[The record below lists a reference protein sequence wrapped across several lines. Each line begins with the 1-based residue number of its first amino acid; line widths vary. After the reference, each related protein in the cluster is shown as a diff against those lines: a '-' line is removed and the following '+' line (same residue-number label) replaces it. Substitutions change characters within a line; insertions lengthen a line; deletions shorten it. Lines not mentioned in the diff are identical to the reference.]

1 MNSTPDQ
8 LPDDKSPPG
17 ASKDAWARSFFER
30 MFGLALDT
38 EEFESAVHQ
47 HWENGNFIVRAP
59 DTAQWLRQL
68 AVTDG
73 RQPAGYSSD
82 APHLGFT
89 SQWLVGTR
97 GYPGAIHIQAP
108 PETKPAAGTLSSL
121 NRPPHQHDSGRIAVV
136 TQGKAVFHVLRKDN
150 NGEKVIDCPVQCGD
164 MIFWP
169 SWTPHT
175 FNAQQGFWL
184 VSAMASYVAPD
195 EDGFVFPIKHSI
207 DELPRNRFVA
217 DPSLG

>member
-8 LPDDKSPPG
+8 LPDDKSPTG
-17 ASKDAWARSFFER
+17 SCKDAWARSFFER
-30 MFGLALDT
+30 MFGLTLDT
-38 EEFESAVHQ
+38 DEFEAVVRQ
-47 HWENGNFIVRAP
+47 HWENGNFVVRAP

-68 AVTDG
+68 AVKEG

-108 PETKPAAGTLSSL
+108 PEVKPATDTLSSL

-136 TQGKAVFHVLRKDN
+136 TQGKAVFHVLRKDK
-150 NGEKVIDCPVQCGD
+150 NGEKVIDCPVKAGD